1 MSSVPAPAP
10 SSSTLWSSATTLLS
24 NKIYPKIRVF
34 SFTQSSYKSIA
45 ESKAFNWSSED
56 AHLQAVRMQKILT
69 LLFAACIGFCA
80 AKVDNAADKYLES
93 QNFRGK
99 FVVNILI
106 VLSISRIAGEISS
119 NIIPLCQKIQTTV
132 ESNYPLFGWET
143 PNRDDNF
150 LPFPFNLT
158 TRWA

>member
-1 MSSVPAPAP
+1 MSSVPA
-10 SSSTLWSSATTLLS
+10 SSSVSLWSSATHVWS
-24 NKIYPKIRVF
+24 NTILPPLKILG
-34 SFTQSSYKSIA
+34 FTQSSYKSIA
-45 ESKAFNWSSED
+45 ESQVFNWSSKQED
-56 AHLQAVRMQKILT
+56 PNTIRKQKALT

-80 AKVDNAADKYLES
+80 SKAYTAVDKYLES
-93 QNFRGK
+93 QNVRGK